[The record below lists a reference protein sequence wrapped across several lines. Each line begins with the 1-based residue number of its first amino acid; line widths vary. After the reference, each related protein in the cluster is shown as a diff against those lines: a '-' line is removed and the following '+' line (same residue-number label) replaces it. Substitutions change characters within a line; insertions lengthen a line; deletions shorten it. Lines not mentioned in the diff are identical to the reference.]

1 MEWYIYKV
9 STYYFLELLK
19 MLPPVLSFNCH
30 VSYAGAMVNKSQRF
44 RMAVEIETGTM
55 LPSVPMERVILFERV
70 RRPMFDYLWVLL
82 YIVAQVHS

>member
-1 MEWYIYKV
+1 
-9 STYYFLELLK
+9 
-19 MLPPVLSFNCH
+19 
-30 VSYAGAMVNKSQRF
+30 MVNKSQRF

-55 LPSVPMERVILFERV
+55 LPSVPMESVILFERV